1 MTSPRFVT
9 VGHAVR
15 DIAPAPDGG
24 GWRLGGTVNF
34 AAVQAARLGYS
45 AGVVTRAAA
54 DFDVAALLPMAT
66 VVQKP
71 SDATTSFENV
81 YEDGARRQKVRA
93 HGEAILIDDIPADW
107 RAPDIALV
115 GPVFGEAPADLCAA
129 FAESALVGVS
139 AQGWLRALDD
149 DGNVVRAPYA
159 GEPFWRGADAV
170 FVSDEDL
177 AGESAILG
185 EWARDAGIV
194 VMTKSRRGAEIFA
207 EGTWRSMDAYPQD
220 EVDPTGA
227 GDTFATAFLIRLHE
241 TGDIA
246 EAARFGAA
254 AASVSIGGIGT
265 AATPTREE
273 IEERMRRY
281 PEIALR

>member
-1 MTSPRFVT
+1 MSSPRFVT

-15 DIAPAPDGG
+15 DVVPG

-34 AAVQAARLGYS
+34 AAVQAALLGYS
-45 AGVVTRAAA
+45 VGVVTRAAA
-54 DFDVAALLPMAT
+54 DFDVASQLPMAS
-66 VVQKP
+66 VLQHP
-71 SDATTSFENV
+71 SAETTSFENV
-81 YEDGARRQKVRA
+81 YEAGNRRQKVRA
-93 HGEAILIDDIPADW
+93 QGEPIAVADMPADW
-107 RAPDIALV
+107 CAPDIALV
-115 GPVFGEAPADLCAA
+115 GPVFGEVPPDLCAA
-129 FAESALVGVS
+129 FAAATLVGVS

-149 DGNVVRAPYA
+149 DGNVVRAPYSGA
-159 GEPFWRGADAV
+159 PFWRGADAM

-177 AGESAILG
+177 ADDRAILAD
-185 EWARDAGIV
+185 WTRDAGIV

-207 EGTWRSMDAYPQD
+207 EGAWRSMDAFPEE

-241 TGDIA
+241 TGDLA

-254 AASVSIGGIGT
+254 AASVCVGGIGT
-265 AATPTREE
+265 AATPGREE
-273 IEERMRRY
+273 IEERMRQY

>member
-1 MTSPRFVT
+1 MSSPRFVT

-15 DIAPAPDGG
+15 DIVPE

-34 AAVQAARLGYS
+34 AAVQAARLDYS
-45 AGVVTRAAA
+45 TGVVTRAAA
-54 DFDVAALLPMAT
+54 DFDVAAQLPMAT
-66 VVQKP
+66 VIQNASP
-71 SDATTSFENV
+71 ETTSFENV

-93 HGEAILIDDIPADW
+93 QGDPITIDDLPADW

-115 GPVFGEAPADLCAA
+115 GPVFGEAPVELCAA
-129 FAESALVGVS
+129 FAESTLVGVS
-139 AQGWLRALDD
+139 AQGWLRALDG

-159 GEPFWRGADAV
+159 GAPFWRGADAV

-177 AGESAILG
+177 AADRGVLDD
-185 EWARDAGIV
+185 WARDVSIV
-194 VMTKSRRGAEIFA
+194 VMTKSRRGVEIC
-207 EGTWRSMDAYPQD
+207 GGSGVWLTMDAFPQD

-241 TGDIA
+241 TGDVA

-254 AASVSIGGIGT
+254 AASVSVGGIGT

>member
-1 MTSPRFVT
+1 MPTLDFVT

-15 DIAPAPDGG
+15 DVVPG
-24 GWRLGGTVNF
+24 GWRLGGTINF
-34 AAVQAARLGYS
+34 AAVQADRLGYS

-54 DFDVAALLPMAT
+54 DFDVAAALPMAR
-66 VVQKP
+66 VVQGA
-71 SDATTSFENV
+71 SGTTTSFENV
-81 YEDGARRQKVRA
+81 YEDGHRRQKVRA
-93 HGEAILIDDIPADW
+93 QAAGIELADVPDAW
-107 RAPDIALV
+107 RAAKIALV
-115 GPVFGEAPADLCAA
+115 GPVFGEVSVEMCAA
-129 FAESALVGVS
+129 FSETTLVGVS
-139 AQGWLRALDD
+139 AQGWLRALDI
-149 DGNVVRAPYA
+149 DGNVVRAAWGGAPYWA
-159 GEPFWRGADAV
+159 GADVV

-177 AGESAILG
+177 DGDTDVLAA
-185 EWARDAGIV
+185 WARDVRIV
-194 VMTKSRRGAEIFA
+194 AMTKSRHGAEIFA
-207 EGTWRSMDAYPQD
+207 DGAWRRMDAFDED

-254 AASVSIGGIGT
+254 AASVSVGGTGT
-265 AATPTREE
+265 AATPSREE

>member
-1 MTSPRFVT
+1 MSSPRFVT

-15 DIAPAPDGG
+15 DIAPG

-45 AGVVTRAAA
+45 AGIVTRAAA
-54 DFDVAALLPMAT
+54 DFDVASQLPM
-66 VVQKP
+66 VKVIQRP
-71 SDATTSFENV
+71 SAETTSFENV

-93 HGEAILIDDIPADW
+93 HGDPILIEDIPADW

-115 GPVFGEAPADLCAA
+115 GPVFGEAPADLCAT
-129 FAESALVGVS
+129 FAEATLVGVS

-149 DGNVVRAPYA
+149 EGSVIRAPYT
-159 GEPFWRGADAV
+159 GPPFWRGADAV

-177 AGESAILG
+177 AGESAIVDD
-185 EWARDAGIV
+185 WTRDAGIV
-194 VMTKSRRGAEIFA
+194 VMTKSRRGAEIYA
-207 EGTWRSMDAYPQD
+207 DGAWRSMEAFPQ
-220 EVDPTGA
+220 EEADPTGA

-254 AASVSIGGIGT
+254 AASVSVGGVGT
-265 AATPTREE
+265 AATPTRGE